1 MGSDSQ
7 EFDPAA
13 PAVSAA
19 APLASESLADSAA
32 DLLAAIGYEAADPSL
47 QSPQWHETMRVM
59 PGKRD
64 WR

>member
-1 MGSDSQ
+1 MGSNSQ
-7 EFDPAA
+7 AFEPAA
-13 PAVSAA
+13 PALLAN
-19 APLASESLADSAA
+19 APVAGESLADSAA

-47 QSPQWHETMRVM
+47 LSPQWHETLRVM